1 MAAKLATITP
11 VTTEAIAAHTPN
23 AALAKLWV
31 EFVTLHDAWK
41 SRHPVFVLTNSG
53 VRPHYL
59 DPVTS
64 LPASFL
70 LVYSQLADRIL
81 NLGVGVAIAS
91 GVDVVEC
98 NRGEVHASYAL
109 RVKGVFIYPITFVA
123 DDFLKRRKQHVRTA

>member
-11 VTTEAIAAHTPN
+11 VTTEAISAHTPN
-23 AALAKLWV
+23 AELARLWV
-31 EFVTLHDAWK
+31 EFCALHDAWN

-59 DPVTS
+59 DPVTT

-70 LVYSQLADRIL
+70 VPYSYLVDAVHSF
-81 NLGVGVAIAS
+81 GVGTAVATGLDI
-91 GVDVVEC
+91 VEC
-98 NRGEVHASYAL
+98 NRGEVHASYAI
-109 RVKGVFIYPITFVA
+109 RVKGMFIYPFTFVA